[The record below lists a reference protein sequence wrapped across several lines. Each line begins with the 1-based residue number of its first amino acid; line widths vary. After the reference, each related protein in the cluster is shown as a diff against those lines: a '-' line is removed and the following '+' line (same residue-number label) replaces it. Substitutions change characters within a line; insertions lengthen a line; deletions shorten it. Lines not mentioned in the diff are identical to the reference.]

1 MTNSNEHVSLSIV
14 LLKLYEL
21 ETSID
26 YRLIPTGQHYDK
38 NMSGDFFEQLEIPPP
53 HRNLKCGK
61 GSQSE
66 QTAHTMIVFK
76 KELEDNPTDFV
87 LVVGD
92 VTSTTAWTIVA
103 QKSYTKVAHVEA
115 GIRSFDWSMPEEIN
129 RLLTTVSPTI
139 FFTTSETANKHLCQS
154 GLVKKKNIGNT
165 MINTSIKQYPNFIKP
180 RLWDEFNLLTENYWI
195 LTLHRPS
202 NVDNEW
208 KLKEFKNETIVH
220 SENEPL
226 IFPMHPRTASI
237 FKT

>member
-1 MTNSNEHVSLSIV
+1 LTNSNEHVSLSIV

-53 HRNLKCGK
+53 LRNLKCGK

-92 VTSTTAWTIVA
+92 VTSTTA
-103 QKSYTKVAHVEA
+103 
-115 GIRSFDWSMPEEIN
+115 
-129 RLLTTVSPTI
+129 
-139 FFTTSETANKHLCQS
+139 
-154 GLVKKKNIGNT
+154 
-165 MINTSIKQYPNFIKP
+165 
-180 RLWDEFNLLTENYWI
+180 
-195 LTLHRPS
+195 
-202 NVDNEW
+202 
-208 KLKEFKNETIVH
+208 
-220 SENEPL
+220 
-226 IFPMHPRTASI
+226 
-237 FKT
+237 